1 MHVRV
6 GYAGNGLTCT
16 DINECATSNGGCGT
30 LAAGQCSNTPG
41 SRDCTCNGGYG
52 LTGGTCLDINEC
64 ADGSNGGCFSS
75 GPFQSACTNL
85 PGSRDCGACPSGF
98 NGNGIPCADINECA
112 TSNGGC
118 GSPVA
123 AQCSN
128 VPGSRD
134 CTCTWLRRRRAG
146 CADVNECATPNY
158 CNKGTCTNGTGT
170 VTCACQSGFTGPTC
184 DINGYVPPDKTTAT
198 CEKAV
203 VDNVAKYVKCIT
215 GCRVKKAGAELA
227 GKPFD
232 EQACQADATGG
243 KSCRGAYDKKM
254 ASLIAKVPVRVSRPG
269 RAGGHCRRRVG
280 RRDGHEGPCLLRWH
294 GPARALTRQGCSRYD
309 HVSVRV
315 SLP

>member
-1 MHVRV
+1 
-6 GYAGNGLTCT
+6 
-16 DINECATSNGGCGT
+16 
-30 LAAGQCSNTPG
+30 
-41 SRDCTCNGGYG
+41 
-52 LTGGTCLDINEC
+52 
-64 ADGSNGGCFSS
+64 
-75 GPFQSACTNL
+75 
-85 PGSRDCGACPSGF
+85 
-98 NGNGIPCADINECA
+98 
-112 TSNGGC
+112 
-118 GSPVA
+118 VA

-134 CTCTWLRRRRAG
+134 CTCNSGYADGGAG

-254 ASLIAKVPVRVSRPG
+254 ASLIAKGTCPACLDQAEQADMADDALDGVMGTKG
-269 RAGGHCRRRVG
+269 RAYC
-280 RRDGHEGPCLLRWH
+280 DGTVPLA
-294 GPARALTRQGCSRYD
+294 P
-309 HVSVRV
+309 
-315 SLP
+315 